1 MKDEIWVS
9 DLMPAFVN
17 TPLVHDKDFVAPIV
31 ERLGVDLIAEDV
43 ALAAWQ
49 AVSTYRVHHPV
60 GLSFK
65 ALMLVNKFAPAK
77 ITRRMMAFLSR

>member
-1 MKDEIWVS
+1 
-9 DLMPAFVN
+9 
-17 TPLVHDKDFVAPIV
+17 
-31 ERLGVDLIAEDV
+31 LGVDLIAEDI

-65 ALMLVNKFAPAK
+65 ALMLVNKFAPNK
-77 ITRRMMAFLSR
+77 MTRRMMAFLSR